1 MNMNPFAHLHPL
13 SGLRRCLAPLL
24 GSLGLVLGASAAL
37 AQGFPAKPVNLM
49 VPYPAGGL
57 SDVIAR
63 LVNHP
68 LGKAL
73 NQPVIVENLGGASGA
88 IAAQKV
94 LSAPADG
101 YYLFQ
106 GSPNELILSPLANAA
121 VKFKSEEFRLVQ
133 TIGAA
138 QIAFLARKDLP
149 VTTVDEFVD
158 YARKQAAAGKPVTYA
173 SVGPGSFYHLLGEH
187 LSKLTHIPMIH
198 VPYKGGAPANQ
209 DLIGGQVDI
218 YLAPFG
224 KMYTDLAKDGKLKI
238 LAMLNAER
246 LEGTKH
252 IPAISE
258 SRQLKD
264 FTFTIWTGYFVK
276 KDTPEAVVQTLHKAL
291 TDTLSDAGVRAGLET
306 NSLLVAKPLP
316 LTELNKVYADGTQ
329 QFRDIAKSINL
340 QPQ

>member
-1 MNMNPFAHLHPL
+1 MKRTFTLPRLLATLL
-13 SGLRRCLAPLL
+13 CGLAMAT
-24 GSLGLVLGASAAL
+24 SQ
-37 AQGFPAKPVNLM
+37 AQAQSFPSKPVNLM

-63 LVNHP
+63 MVNVP
-68 LGKAL
+68 LSKHLG
-73 NQPVIVENLGGASGA
+73 QPVIVENLGGVSGA

-94 LSAPADG
+94 LNAPSDG

-121 VKFKSEEFRLVQ
+121 VKLKSEDFRLVQ
-133 TIGAA
+133 IVGAA
-138 QIAFLARKDLP
+138 QIAFLARKDIP
-149 VTTVDEFVD
+149 ATSVDELLD
-158 YARKQAAAGKPVTYA
+158 YARKMAKEGKPLTYA

-187 LSKLTHIPMIH
+187 LSKVTGIEMTH

-224 KMYTDLAKDGKLKI
+224 KNYTDLAKDGRIKI
-238 LAMLNAER
+238 LAMLNKER
-246 LEGTKH
+246 LEGVKQF
-252 IPAISE
+252 PAITE
-258 SRQLKD
+258 SKQLKNFD
-264 FTFTIWTGYFVK
+264 FNIWTGYFVK
-276 KDTPEAVVQTLHKAL
+276 KDTPEAVVQSLHKAL
-291 TDTLSDAGVRAGLET
+291 TDTLGDASVRNGLET

-316 LTELNKVYADGTQ
+316 LSELNKVYSEGTT
-329 QFRDIAKSINL
+329 QFRAIAKSINL

>member
-1 MNMNPFAHLHPL
+1 MQSFKRTILKTAA
-13 SGLRRCLAPLL
+13 GLLAGLAL
-24 GSLGLVLGASAAL
+24 GGMAI
-37 AQGFPAKPVNLM
+37 AQNFPAKPVNLM

-63 LVNHP
+63 LVNAP
-68 LGKAL
+68 LGKQL

-94 LSAPADG
+94 LSAPNDG
-101 YYLFQ
+101 YYIFQ

-121 VKFKSEEFRLVQ
+121 VKFKSEDFRLVQ

-149 VTTVDEFVD
+149 VNTVDEFID
-158 YARKQAAAGKPVTYA
+158 YARKQAREGKPVTYA
-173 SVGPGSFYHLLGEH
+173 SVGPGSFYHLLGAH
-187 LSKLTHIPMIH
+187 LSKVTGIEMIH

-224 KMYTDLAKDGKLKI
+224 KMYTDLAKDNKIKI
-238 LAMLNAER
+238 LSMLNSER
-246 LEGTKH
+246 LEGVKQF
-252 IPAISE
+252 PAISE
-258 SRQLKD
+258 SKQLKN
-264 FTFTIWTGYFVK
+264 FAFTIWTGYFVK
-276 KDTPEAVVQTLHKAL
+276 KDTPEPVVQTLHKAL
-291 TDTLSDAGVRAGLET
+291 TEVLNDPSVRTGLET
-306 NSLLVAKPLP
+306 NSLLVSKPLP
-316 LTELNKVYADGTQ
+316 LAELNKVYTDGTK

>member
-1 MNMNPFAHLHPL
+1 MQSFKRTILKTAA
-13 SGLRRCLAPLL
+13 GLLAGLAL
-24 GSLGLVLGASAAL
+24 GGMAI
-37 AQGFPAKPVNLM
+37 AQNFPAKPVNLM

-63 LVNHP
+63 LVNAP
-68 LGKAL
+68 LGKQL

-94 LSAPADG
+94 LSAPSDG
-101 YYLFQ
+101 YYIFQ

-121 VKFKSEEFRLVQ
+121 VKFKSEDFRLVQ

-149 VTTVDEFVD
+149 VNTVDEFID
-158 YARKQAAAGKPVTYA
+158 YARKQAREGKPVTYA
-173 SVGPGSFYHLLGEH
+173 SVGPGSFYHLLGAH
-187 LSKLTHIPMIH
+187 LSKVTGIEMIH

-224 KMYTDLAKDGKLKI
+224 KMYTDLAKDNKIKI
-238 LAMLNAER
+238 LSMLNSER
-246 LEGTKH
+246 LEGVKQF
-252 IPAISE
+252 PAISE
-258 SRQLKD
+258 SKQLKN
-264 FTFTIWTGYFVK
+264 FAFTIWTGYFVK
-276 KDTPEAVVQTLHKAL
+276 KDTPEPVVQTLHKAL
-291 TDTLSDAGVRAGLET
+291 TEVLNDPSVRTGLET
-306 NSLLVAKPLP
+306 NSLLVSKPLP
-316 LTELNKVYADGTQ
+316 LAELNKVYTDGTK